1 MSRGWVH
8 GWEGFLESGGP
19 GGGGWERCHN
29 RRIEEEV
36 SVVVFSSEGAGAMS
50 RRDTKRGGE
59 IAVGRRKGTDGGV
72 GAGEWEGKRGRKKAS
87 RCTWGWFGSGHRPA
101 GSSRS
106 SGCQPLLGSWH
117 CKATG
122 RESREGCS
130 VMGGGSATHPCF
142 ARAMPVHGALNTLCC
157 FIHQTYLIFKK
168 PLPRQLLGVSF
179 L

>member
-1 MSRGWVH
+1 MESRG
-8 GWEGFLESGGP
+8 S
-19 GGGGWERCHN
+19 GGGGWERCHS

-87 RCTWGWFGSGHRPA
+87 RCTWGWFGPGHRPA

-122 RESREGCS
+122 RESREGCW
-130 VMGGGSATHPCF
+130 VMGGGSAHPSLLCQGN
-142 ARAMPVHGALNTLCC
+142 ARARSPEHAMLFYPSNLLNFQKTSA
-157 FIHQTYLIFKK
+157 QTATWG
-168 PLPRQLLGVSF
+168 LLFVDVDHEAQRG
-179 L
+179 